1 MRAPSCS
8 CLSPASPRAPREL
21 LGAPELG
28 DTVSLLPGISQGA
41 SRQVKVRGAFL
52 VPMTPHFPP
61 GAGAPWGP

>member
-8 CLSPASPRAPREL
+8 CLSPASRQAPREL

-28 DTVSLLPGISQGA
+28 DAASLLPGISQGA
-41 SRQVKVRGAFL
+41 SRQVKVQGAFL
-52 VPMTPHFPP
+52 VPITPYFPP